1 MRHISLYSA
10 LLCVA
15 LLSAA
20 SASDGRIESSAI
32 YSPALEGNL
41 LGDSPER
48 RVSVL
53 LPPGYDEQLERR
65 YPVIYF
71 FPGHGSTYVDALRY
85 FTWGNRLVNDI
96 ENGVV
101 PPVIVVAA
109 DGNNKYGA
117 CYNNSPVAG
126 NWEDYIAEDLVQYID
141 ANYRTLP
148 QAASRGI
155 GGKSAGAQGAMS
167 IALHRPDVFCAV
179 YAMKGYMAYTD
190 KLMNDNMW
198 KVQIEAD
205 EEAKVGFLLAFLTAF
220 TPNPDNPP
228 LFIDMPYELV
238 DDTVQ
243 PMEGVADRL
252 WAGFPIGLLD
262 QYLASGTPL
271 RGIFFESATND
282 APGLGATNEAFSAA
296 LTAVGIE
303 HTHMVTPGT
312 HGDNSNTALD
322 LLLPFFVENLDF
334 GASSTAVKSGSW
346 AGIKAGHQHK

>member
-1 MRHISLYSA
+1 MRYINLCAA
-10 LLCVA
+10 LLCAGLIGV
-15 LLSAA
+15 A
-20 SASDGRIESSAI
+20 SASDGRIESTTI
-32 YSPALEGNL
+32 HSPALEGNL

-48 RVSVL
+48 EIAVL

-71 FPGHGSTYVDALRY
+71 FPGHYSTYVDALGY
-85 FTWGNRLVNDI
+85 FTFGSRLANDI
-96 ENGVV
+96 ESGAV

-126 NWEDYIAEDLVQYID
+126 HWEDYIAEDLVQYID

-198 KVQIEAD
+198 KVQIEAG
-205 EEAKVGFLLAFLTAF
+205 EEARVGFLLAFLTAF
-220 TPNPDNPP
+220 TPNPDSPP

-238 DDTVQ
+238 GDVVQ
-243 PMEGVADRL
+243 PLEGVADRL
-252 WAGFPIGLLD
+252 WAGFPISLLD

-271 RGIFFESATND
+271 RGIFIETAIND
-282 APGLGATNEAFSAA
+282 AAGLGATNDAFSDALSAA
-296 LTAVGIE
+296 GIE
-303 HTHMVTPGT
+303 HTHMITPGG
-312 HGDNSNTALD
+312 HGDNPDTAID
-322 LLLPFFVENLDF
+322 LLVPFFVENLDF
-334 GASSTAVKSGSW
+334 GASPTAIESRSW
-346 AGIKAGHQHK
+346 AQIKSE